1 MAELLERVKLSNMV
15 NGSNIF
21 DVFKKNSLFLF
32 ESLKTTN
39 LDIKAISVKDIKIGG
54 FYFIHYNDKSDWMK
68 YSPIFVVDFKQFNS
82 LNIILAINFNF
93 IPLEIRVSIFDKY
106 IKENDFEKDTYL
118 KVNYQG
124 MYSELIKYGFEYA
137 LVEYNILSILL
148 CHKITLNILPRFFY
162 SGHPIIKYDPKKLY
176 GIWLAKIKTRDKRN
190 NELSKSLI
198 SDIYNL
204 SNDINENYNQL
215 KDHIKRIQK

>member
-1 MAELLERVKLSNMV
+1 MSELLERVKLSNIV
-15 NGSNIF
+15 NGNNII

-32 ESLKTTN
+32 ESLKTSN
-39 LDIKAISVKDIKIGG
+39 DDIKALSIKDIKIGG

-82 LNIILAINFNF
+82 LNILLAVNFNF

-106 IKENDFEKDTYL
+106 IKESDFDKDNYL

-124 MYSELIKYGFEYA
+124 MYSELIRYGFEYA

-148 CHKITLNILPRFFY
+148 CHKISLDILPRFLY
-162 SGHPIIKYDPKKLY
+162 SCHPIIKYDPGKLY
-176 GIWLAKIKTRDKRN
+176 SIWLSKIKTRDKRN
-190 NELSKSLI
+190 NDISKTLI

-215 KDHIKRIQK
+215 KEHIKKIK

>member
-1 MAELLERVKLSNMV
+1 MFS
-15 NGSNIF
+15 
-21 DVFKKNSLFLF
+21 
-32 ESLKTTN
+32 
-39 LDIKAISVKDIKIGG
+39 
-54 FYFIHYNDKSDWMK
+54 
-68 YSPIFVVDFKQFNS
+68 
-82 LNIILAINFNF
+82 
-93 IPLEIRVSIFDKY
+93 LEIRVSIFDKY
-106 IKENDFEKDTYL
+106 IKESDFEKDTYL

-176 GIWLAKIKTRDKRN
+176 EIWLAKIKTRDKRN

-204 SNDINENYNQL
+204 SNDINENYDQL
-215 KDHIKRIQK
+215 KNHIKRIQK

>member
-1 MAELLERVKLSNMV
+1 MSELLERVKLSNIV
-15 NGSNIF
+15 NGNNII

-32 ESLKTTN
+32 ESLKTSN
-39 LDIKAISVKDIKIGG
+39 DDIKVLSIKDIKIGG

-82 LNIILAINFNF
+82 LNILLAVNFNF

-106 IKENDFEKDTYL
+106 IKESDFDKDTYL

-148 CHKITLNILPRFFY
+148 CHKISLDILPRFLY
-162 SGHPIIKYDPKKLY
+162 SCHPIIKYDPVKLY
-176 GIWLAKIKTRDKRN
+176 SIWLSKIKTRDKRN
-190 NELSKSLI
+190 NDISKALI

-215 KDHIKRIQK
+215 KEHIKKIK